1 MCAPFGVRAVEPDG
15 SLDALGSDDLHDAV
29 ATMSQRRRRPPISTA
44 QLLDRL
50 NPTLPLTVERVR
62 VGGGFMPRNTIF
74 IRCLSS
80 YRVLAV

>member
-1 MCAPFGVRAVEPDG
+1 M
-15 SLDALGSDDLHDAV
+15 
-29 ATMSQRRRRPPISTA
+29 
-44 QLLDRL
+44 LDRL

-80 YRVLAV
+80 YRVLAVWSCCVL